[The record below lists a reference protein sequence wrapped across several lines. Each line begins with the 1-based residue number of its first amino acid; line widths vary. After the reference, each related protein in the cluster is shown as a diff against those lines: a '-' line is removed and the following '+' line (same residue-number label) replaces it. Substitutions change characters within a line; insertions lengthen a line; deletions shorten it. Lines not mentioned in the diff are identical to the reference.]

1 MNNKLPNLVICTI
14 GGKKLGFGHIS
25 RMIPIYDAFKAHSRT
40 SKFLIHGDNEVF
52 SILDQRNVE
61 LVNWM
66 KLDTFNFN
74 NNDIIIIDTLIPPIA
89 IIEKLNNKGNR
100 VYFVSDEITTKFW
113 HYNVINWRVGA
124 QDLKANNGLYGEK
137 FVPLRK
143 ELFDAKRKKSP
154 NSPAANTRLFISMG
168 ASDTLNLIA
177 KTVEI
182 IKNNFFS
189 DYKLILVVRKF
200 HKDFQNIVKMKDECV
215 EILIDPSAKEL
226 FEALIKCDLAIASG
240 GHSIFEF
247 AYLGIPVIHVRLS
260 DNQEPAKCWD
270 ETGFTF
276 PIGLYQK
283 RSYEKKIIQGLIYF
297 TPKKLQEAS
306 KIGQKLIDG
315 YGAERIF
322 LNLSNLK

>member
-14 GGKKLGFGHIS
+14 GGKKFGFGHIS
-25 RMIPIYDAFKAHSRT
+25 RMIPIYDVFIAHSRT
-40 SKFLIHGDNEVF
+40 AKFLIHGDNEVF

-66 KLDTFNFN
+66 ELDTFNFN
-74 NNDIIIIDTLIPPIA
+74 NNDIIIIDTLTPPIA

-100 VYFVSDEITTKFW
+100 VYYVSDEIATKFW
-113 HYNVINWRVGA
+113 HFNVINWRVGA
-124 QDLKANNGLYGEK
+124 QDLKVNNGLYGEK

-154 NSPAANTRLFISMG
+154 NSPAANTRVFISMG

-189 DYKLILVVRKF
+189 HYKLILVVRKF
-200 HKDFQNIVKMKDECV
+200 HKDFQNIVK
-215 EILIDPSAKEL
+215 
-226 FEALIKCDLAIASG
+226 
-240 GHSIFEF
+240 
-247 AYLGIPVIHVRLS
+247 
-260 DNQEPAKCWD
+260 
-270 ETGFTF
+270 
-276 PIGLYQK
+276 
-283 RSYEKKIIQGLIYF
+283 SYEKKIIQGMIYF
-297 TPKKLQEAS
+297 TPKKLKEAS
-306 KIGQKLIDG
+306 EIGQKLIDG